1 MKNNPVYKREMLV
14 RSRSFR
20 IPLIIMIFNGILAVV
35 ALLNMYQSI
44 AQVKVSGS
52 VRYENFLQLYAF
64 VAALEFMLLMFIMP
78 ALTSA
83 SISGERERQTLD
95 LMLTTRMSAGQIVG
109 GKLLSALSTLLLLIL
124 SSFPAV
130 AMVFVYGG
138 ITWADAFSLI
148 LCYVTVAFFAGSIG
162 ICFSAALKRSTISTV
177 VTYGTLVAVVAG
189 TYFIN
194 RFALSISGMS
204 LDKTTA
210 YSIADSGFRAS
221 SGVSFYLF
229 LFNPAVTFM
238 AIIGE
243 QAGRG
248 TPLADIVSYFGM
260 SGSGI
265 IIKHW
270 IGLSIVLQLTAGAAL
285 IAGAIHFVEP
295 VKHKKS
301 RLKRVNK
308 KVQLINVNRK
318 WKKIFLKKG

>member
-1 MKNNPVYKREMLV
+1 MKQNPVYNREMRV
-14 RSRSFR
+14 SSRSLKL
-20 IPLIIMIFNGILAVV
+20 PLIIFLFNGILFLVT
-35 ALLNMYQSI
+35 LLNMYSVI
-44 AQVKVSGS
+44 MQVKATANIQYSS
-52 VRYENFLQLYAF
+52 FMDLYEFVTSMEFL
-64 VAALEFMLLMFIMP
+64 LLMFIVP
-78 ALTSA
+78 AVTAS

-162 ICFSAALKRSTISTV
+162 ICFSAAFKRSTISTV

-194 RFALSISGMS
+194 RFALSVSGMS

-210 YSIADSGFRAS
+210 YSIADSGLRAS

-260 SGSGI
+260 SESGI

-308 KVQLINVNRK
+308 KGEK
-318 WKKIFLKKG
+318 

>member
-1 MKNNPVYKREMLV
+1 M
-14 RSRSFR
+14 
-20 IPLIIMIFNGILAVV
+20 
-35 ALLNMYQSI
+35 
-44 AQVKVSGS
+44 
-52 VRYENFLQLYAF
+52 
-64 VAALEFMLLMFIMP
+64 
-78 ALTSA
+78 
-83 SISGERERQTLD
+83 
-95 LMLTTRMSAGQIVG
+95 
-109 GKLLSALSTLLLLIL
+109 
-124 SSFPAV
+124 
-130 AMVFVYGG
+130 
-138 ITWADAFSLI
+138 
-148 LCYVTVAFFAGSIG
+148 TVAFFAGSIG

-270 IGLSIVLQLTAGAAL
+270 IGLSIVRC
-285 IAGAIHFVEP
+285 V
-295 VKHKKS
+295 
-301 RLKRVNK
+301 
-308 KVQLINVNRK
+308 
-318 WKKIFLKKG
+318 

>member
-1 MKNNPVYKREMLV
+1 MYSV
-14 RSRSFR
+14 
-20 IPLIIMIFNGILAVV
+20 IM
-35 ALLNMYQSI
+35 
-44 AQVKVSGS
+44 QVKATANIQYSS
-52 VRYENFLQLYAF
+52 FMDLYEF
-64 VAALEFMLLMFIMP
+64 VTSMEVLLLMFIVP
-78 ALTSA
+78 AVTAS

-260 SGSGI
+260 SESGI

-301 RLKRVNK
+301 RLKRVNT
-308 KVQLINVNRK
+308 
-318 WKKIFLKKG
+318 KGEK

>member
-1 MKNNPVYKREMLV
+1 MVT
-14 RSRSFR
+14 
-20 IPLIIMIFNGILAVV
+20 
-35 ALLNMYQSI
+35 LLNMYSVI
-44 AQVKVSGS
+44 MQVKATANIQYSSFMDLYEFVTSMEFFIINVYCSGS
-52 VRYENFLQLYAF
+52 NCFLYQRGAGT
-64 VAALEFMLLMFIMP
+64 P
-78 ALTSA
+78 
-83 SISGERERQTLD
+83 D
-95 LMLTTRMSAGQIVG
+95 LRSDADHPDECRTDRR

-130 AMVFVYGG
+130 AMVFVYRGG

-270 IGLSIVLQLTAGAAL
+270 IGLSIVLQLTAG
-285 IAGAIHFVEP
+285 GSF
-295 VKHKKS
+295 
-301 RLKRVNK
+301 
-308 KVQLINVNRK
+308 NRRSYSFCRTGK
-318 WKKIFLKKG
+318 T

>member
-1 MKNNPVYKREMLV
+1 MYSV
-14 RSRSFR
+14 
-20 IPLIIMIFNGILAVV
+20 IM
-35 ALLNMYQSI
+35 
-44 AQVKVSGS
+44 QVKATANIQYSS
-52 VRYENFLQLYAF
+52 FMDLYEFVTSMEFL
-64 VAALEFMLLMFIMP
+64 LLMFIVP
-78 ALTSA
+78 AVTAS

-194 RFALSISGMS
+194 RFALSVSGMS
-204 LDKTTA
+204 LDKTTV
-210 YSIADSGFRAS
+210 YSIADSELRAS
-221 SGVSFYLF
+221 SGVFFYLF

-301 RLKRVNK
+301 RLKRVNT
-308 KVQLINVNRK
+308 
-318 WKKIFLKKG
+318 KGEK